1 MSHLGDRLSALV
13 DGELSAAE
21 RDRAHAH
28 LAGCAACRAE
38 ANQLRAL
45 KKRMRGLGEMPP
57 DDALTQRLIAIAEPG
72 PPVPARRRAR
82 RMNGPAS
89 RPRPG
94 FRTAPGAG
102 VGPGAGVAPGADVG
116 RGAGAGVAPAS
127 RRPGRVLRTGHRR
140 PRRRYLALG
149 VVSCVFAGL
158 SVTAF
163 TMGGDQQTPGPR
175 ITPQVQL
182 YSVQHAITTGQVPSG
197 GASAVPA
204 PEFSSS
210 APLP

>member
-1 MSHLGDRLSALV
+1 MSHLGDRISALV

-28 LAGCAACRAE
+28 LAGCTACRAE

-45 KKRMRGLGEMPP
+45 KKRMRGLGEVPP
-57 DDALTQRLIAIAEPG
+57 GDALTQRLIALAEPG

-82 RMNGPAS
+82 RLNGPA
-89 RPRPG
+89 PRP
-94 FRTAPGAG
+94 
-102 VGPGAGVAPGADVG
+102 
-116 RGAGAGVAPAS
+116 
-127 RRPGRVLRTGHRR
+127 R
-140 PRRRYLALG
+140 PRRRYVAVG
-149 VVSCVFAGL
+149 VGVMSCVFAGL

-197 GASAVPA
+197 GSSAVPA

>member
-21 RDRAHAH
+21 RDRAHVH

-45 KKRMRGLGEMPP
+45 KKRMRGLGQVLP
-57 DDALTQRLIAIAEPG
+57 DDALTRRLIAIAQPG

-82 RMNGPAS
+82 QMFGPAS
-89 RPRPG
+89 RPRP
-94 FRTAPGAG
+94 
-102 VGPGAGVAPGADVG
+102 
-116 RGAGAGVAPAS
+116 
-127 RRPGRVLRTGHRR
+127 
-140 PRRRYLALG
+140 RRRYVAVG

-197 GASAVPA
+197 GSSAVPA

>member
-1 MSHLGDRLSALV
+1 MSHLGYRLSALV

-21 RDRAHAH
+21 RDRVHAH
-28 LAGCAACRAE
+28 LAGCEACRAE

-45 KKRMRGLGEMPP
+45 KKRMRGLGEVPP

-72 PPVPARRRAR
+72 PPVPPRRRAR

-94 FRTAPGAG
+94 FGTAPGGG
-102 VGPGAGVAPGADVG
+102 VPPSAGVAP
-116 RGAGAGVAPAS
+116 GAGVAPAS

-197 GASAVPA
+197 GSSAVPA
-204 PEFSSS
+204 PAFSSS

>member
-13 DGELSAAE
+13 DGELSATD

-28 LAGCAACRAE
+28 LAGCEACRAE

-45 KKRMRGLGEMPP
+45 KKRMRGLGEVPP

-72 PPVPARRRAR
+72 PPVPPRRRAR
-82 RMNGPAS
+82 QQMFGPAS
-89 RPRPG
+89 RPPGRPL
-94 FRTAPGAG
+94 RTAH
-102 VGPGAGVAPGADVG
+102 
-116 RGAGAGVAPAS
+116 RG
-127 RRPGRVLRTGHRR
+127 
-140 PRRRYLALG
+140 PRRRYLAMG

-158 SVTAF
+158 GVTAF

-182 YSVQHAITTGQVPSG
+182 YSVQHAITTGLVPSG
-197 GASAVPA
+197 GSSAVPA

>member
-1 MSHLGDRLSALV
+1 MSHLGPRLSALV
-13 DGELSAAE
+13 DGELSADE

-28 LAGCAACRAE
+28 LAGCADCRAE
-38 ANQLRAL
+38 ANELRAL
-45 KKRMRGLGEMPP
+45 KKRMRGLDDVPP
-57 DDALTQRLIAIAEPG
+57 DDALTQRLIGIAEPG
-72 PPVPARRRAR
+72 APVPPRRRAR
-82 RMNGPAS
+82 QLRAPAS
-89 RPRPG
+89 RP
-94 FRTAPGAG
+94 
-102 VGPGAGVAPGADVG
+102 
-116 RGAGAGVAPAS
+116 
-127 RRPGRVLRTGHRR
+127 PGRPPRTGHRR

-197 GASAVPA
+197 GSAAVPA
-204 PEFSSS
+204 PALASSS
-210 APLP
+210 PLP

>member
-45 KKRMRGLGEMPP
+45 KKRMRGLGEEPP

-89 RPRPG
+89 
-94 FRTAPGAG
+94 
-102 VGPGAGVAPGADVG
+102 
-116 RGAGAGVAPAS
+116 
-127 RRPGRVLRTGHRR
+127 R

-197 GASAVPA
+197 GSSAVPA

>member
-1 MSHLGDRLSALV
+1 MSHLGYRLSALI

-21 RDRAHAH
+21 RDRVHAH
-28 LAGCAACRAE
+28 LAGCEACRAE

-45 KKRMRGLGEMPP
+45 KKRMRGLGEVPP

-72 PPVPARRRAR
+72 PPVPPRRRAR

-94 FRTAPGAG
+94 FGTAPGGG
-102 VGPGAGVAPGADVG
+102 VPPS
-116 RGAGAGVAPAS
+116 AGVAPAS

-182 YSVQHAITTGQVPSG
+182 YSVQHAITTGLVPSG
-197 GASAVPA
+197 GSSAVPA
-204 PEFSSS
+204 PAFSSS

>member
-1 MSHLGDRLSALV
+1 MSHLGYRLSALV

-21 RDRAHAH
+21 RDRVHAH
-28 LAGCAACRAE
+28 LAGCEACRAE

-45 KKRMRGLGEMPP
+45 KKRMRGLGEVPP

-72 PPVPARRRAR
+72 PPVPPRRRAR

-94 FRTAPGAG
+94 FGTAPGGG
-102 VGPGAGVAPGADVG
+102 VPPSAGVAP
-116 RGAGAGVAPAS
+116 GAGVAPAS

-182 YSVQHAITTGQVPSG
+182 YSVQHAIITGQVPSG

-204 PEFSSS
+204 PAFSSS

>member
-1 MSHLGDRLSALV
+1 MSHLGYRLSALV

-21 RDRAHAH
+21 RDRVHVH
-28 LAGCAACRAE
+28 LAGCGACRAE

-45 KKRMRGLGEMPP
+45 KKRMRGLGEVPP

-72 PPVPARRRAR
+72 PPVPPRRRAR

-94 FRTAPGAG
+94 FGTAPGGG
-102 VGPGAGVAPGADVG
+102 VPPSAGVAP
-116 RGAGAGVAPAS
+116 GAGVAPAS

-182 YSVQHAITTGQVPSG
+182 YSVQHAITTGLVPSG
-197 GASAVPA
+197 GSSAVPA
-204 PEFSSS
+204 PAFSSS

>member
-1 MSHLGDRLSALV
+1 MSHLGYRLSALV

-21 RDRAHAH
+21 RDRVHAH
-28 LAGCAACRAE
+28 LAGCEACRAE

-45 KKRMRGLGEMPP
+45 KKRMRGLGELPP

-72 PPVPARRRAR
+72 PPVPPRRRAR
-82 RMNGPAS
+82 RMNGPA
-89 RPRPG
+89 PRPG
-94 FRTAPGAG
+94 FRTAPGGG
-102 VGPGAGVAPGADVG
+102 VPLGAGVAP
-116 RGAGAGVAPAS
+116 GAGAGVAPAS

-197 GASAVPA
+197 GPSAVPA
-204 PEFSSS
+204 PAFSRS

>member
-1 MSHLGDRLSALV
+1 MSHLGYRLSALV
-13 DGELSAAE
+13 DGELSADE
-21 RDRAHAH
+21 RDRVHAH
-28 LAGCAACRAE
+28 LAGCEACRAE

-45 KKRMRGLGEMPP
+45 KKRMRGLGEVLP

-72 PPVPARRRAR
+72 PPVPPRRRAR
-82 RMNGPAS
+82 RMNGPA
-89 RPRPG
+89 PRPG
-94 FRTAPGAG
+94 FRTAAGAG
-102 VGPGAGVAPGADVG
+102 VGPSAGVP
-116 RGAGAGVAPAS
+116 AGAGVAPAS
-127 RRPGRVLRTGHRR
+127 RRPGRVLRTRHRR

-197 GASAVPA
+197 GSSAVPA

-210 APLP
+210 APRP

>member
-1 MSHLGDRLSALV
+1 MSHLGYRLSALI

-21 RDRAHAH
+21 RDRVHAH
-28 LAGCAACRAE
+28 LAGCEACRAE

-45 KKRMRGLGEMPP
+45 KKRMRGLGEVPP

-72 PPVPARRRAR
+72 PPVPPRRRAR

-94 FRTAPGAG
+94 FGTAPGGG
-102 VGPGAGVAPGADVG
+102 VPPS
-116 RGAGAGVAPAS
+116 AGVAPAS

-182 YSVQHAITTGQVPSG
+182 YSVQHAIITGQ
-197 GASAVPA
+197 
-204 PEFSSS
+204 
-210 APLP
+210 

>member
-1 MSHLGDRLSALV
+1 MSHLGDRISALV
-13 DGELSAAE
+13 DGELSPAD

-45 KKRMRGLGEMPP
+45 KKRMRGLGEVPP
-57 DDALTQRLIAIAEPG
+57 DDALTQRLIALAEPG

-82 RMNGPAS
+82 QMFGPA
-89 RPRPG
+89 P
-94 FRTAPGAG
+94 
-102 VGPGAGVAPGADVG
+102 
-116 RGAGAGVAPAS
+116 
-127 RRPGRVLRTGHRR
+127 R

-149 VVSCVFAGL
+149 VASCVFAGL
-158 SVTAF
+158 GVTAF

-197 GASAVPA
+197 GSSAVPA

>member
-1 MSHLGDRLSALV
+1 MSHLGDRLSALA

-28 LAGCAACRAE
+28 LAGCEACRAE

-45 KKRMRGLGEMPP
+45 KKRMRGLGEVPP

-72 PPVPARRRAR
+72 LPVPPRRRAR

-94 FRTAPGAG
+94 FRTAPGAA
-102 VGPGAGVAPGADVG
+102 VPPRAGVAPGAGVPS
-116 RGAGAGVAPAS
+116 GAGVAPAS
-127 RRPGRVLRTGHRR
+127 RRPGRVLRTAHRR

-197 GASAVPA
+197 GSSAVPA

-210 APLP
+210 APRP